1 MSFRDDVS
9 KSKPVLS
16 SYNARL
22 FYTHSPMSGVIGR
35 VCVRL
40 YKSCMCGGGYYQY
53 AYVLATG
60 ACYRN
65 RSLADLTSLSRAT
78 LFFGALNNRSISAQ
92 VSLLR
97 IVLYLLKV
105 EYVLK

>member
-1 MSFRDDVS
+1 
-9 KSKPVLS
+9 
-16 SYNARL
+16 
-22 FYTHSPMSGVIGR
+22 MSGVIGR